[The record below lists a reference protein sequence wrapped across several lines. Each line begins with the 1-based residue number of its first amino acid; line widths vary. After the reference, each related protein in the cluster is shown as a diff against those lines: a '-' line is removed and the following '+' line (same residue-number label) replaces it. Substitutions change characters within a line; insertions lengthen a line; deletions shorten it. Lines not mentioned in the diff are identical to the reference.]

1 MRLKTG
7 VKDRDF
13 CYIARPRMARVL
25 AFLRKKRPMAIVVV
39 KRIPREGSD
48 HVAK

>member
-25 AFLRKKRPMAIVVV
+25 EFLRKKRPMAIAVNR
-39 KRIPREGSD
+39 KKTTQP
-48 HVAK
+48 A